1 MKKSLLIAWK
11 DFTIRIKDRKG
22 FITMLL
28 TPLLLTAILGFALN
42 SVMGGEG
49 GFPETKVGIYIS
61 DDDKLAENFVVD
73 VLPTFSFVTIKESK
87 SEEEL
92 KDLLT
97 EGKVDVGVSFP
108 EEWSSG
114 SNQGALKNVT
124 ILEKPD
130 QRTKTTLIESM
141 LKSYSEQ
148 VQIHAVTTR
157 TVMQDISA
165 SVAASTDE
173 INIQQ
178 VASEIQLELQSI
190 TGGELKQVSIGE
202 KNVGS
207 MQYYAAAMA
216 VMFVMF
222 NMTLGAKSLLQE
234 RTTET
239 LKRLSMTPT
248 GKESILFGKFLG
260 TLWFAC
266 IQFMVFFG
274 ATSTFF
280 KVDWGSN
287 LYQVITVGFCYSFA
301 VSGLSM
307 TIAAF
312 VKEEKTTDVISSIG
326 IQILA
331 ILGGSMLPI
340 YLFPE
345 GLKTIASLTPNKW
358 ALTSFLDIMSG
369 TTWSELFPAISI
381 LLSLGCITLALGTWK
396 LKTN

>member
-11 DFTIRIKDRKG
+11 DFSIRLKDRKG
-22 FITMLL
+22 FVTMLL

-49 GFPETKVGIYIS
+49 GFPETIVGIYVS
-61 DDDKLAENFVVD
+61 DDDDIAEAFVRD
-73 VLPTFSFVTIKESK
+73 VLPTFVFVKIKESK

-92 KDLLT
+92 RELLT
-97 EGKVDVGVSFP
+97 EGKVDVGILFP
-108 EEWSSG
+108 KEWSSG
-114 SNQGALKNVT
+114 MNQGLLKSVT
-124 ILEKPD
+124 IIEKTD
-130 QRTKTTLIESM
+130 QKTKTAVIESM

-148 VQIHAVTTR
+148 VQIQAVTTL
-157 TVMQDISA
+157 TVMNDISA
-165 SVAASTDE
+165 SVTASTGE
-173 INIQQ
+173 INMQQ

-190 TGGELKQVSIGE
+190 SRGELTAKSIGE

-216 VMFVMF
+216 VMFLMF
-222 NMTLGAKSLLQE
+222 NMTLGAKSFLQE

-239 LKRLSMTPT
+239 LKRLSMTPS
-248 GKESILFGKFLG
+248 GKESILLGKFLG
-260 TLWFAC
+260 TLLFAF
-266 IQFMVFFG
+266 IQFIVFFG
-274 ATSTFF
+274 ATSIFF

-287 LYQVITVGFCYSFA
+287 LYQVVTIGFCYSFA

-326 IQILA
+326 IQMLA

-345 GLKTIASLTPNKW
+345 GLKTIASVTPNKW

-369 TTWSELFPAISI
+369 TTWNELFPAISI
-381 LLSLGCITLALGTWK
+381 LLSLGLVSLALGTWK
-396 LKTN
+396 LKIN

>member
-1 MKKSLLIAWK
+1 VKKSLLIAWK
-11 DFTIRIKDRKG
+11 DFTIRLKDRKG
-22 FITMLL
+22 FVTMLL
-28 TPLLLTAILGFALN
+28 TPLILTAILGFALN

-49 GFPETKVGIYIS
+49 GFAETKVGVYLS
-61 DDDKLAENFVVD
+61 DDDEMAKAFVWD
-73 VLPTFSFVTIKESK
+73 VLPTFVFVKIKESK

-92 KDLLT
+92 RELLT
-97 EGKVDVGVSFP
+97 EGKVDVGIVFP
-108 EEWSSG
+108 KEWSSG
-114 SNQGALKNVT
+114 MNQGILKSVT
-124 ILEKPD
+124 LLEKPD
-130 QRTKTTLIESM
+130 QKTKTAVIDSL

-148 VQIHAVTTR
+148 IQIHAVTTL
-157 TVMQDISA
+157 TVMKDISS
-165 SVAASTDE
+165 SVTASTGE
-173 INIQQ
+173 INMQQ
-178 VASEIQLELQSI
+178 VASEVQLELQSI
-190 TGGELKQVSIGE
+190 SSGELRAASIGE

-216 VMFVMF
+216 VMFLLF
-222 NMTLGAKSLLQE
+222 NMTLGAKSFLQE

-248 GKESILFGKFLG
+248 GKVSILLGKFLG
-260 TLWFAC
+260 TLLFAF
-266 IQFMVFFG
+266 IQFLVFFG

-287 LYQVITVGFCYSFA
+287 LYQVVTIGFCYSFA

-307 TIAAF
+307 MIAAF

-331 ILGGSMLPI
+331 VLGGSMLPI

-345 GLKTIASLTPNKW
+345 GLKTIASVTPNKW

-369 TTWSELFPAISI
+369 TTWSELVLAILI
-381 LLSLGCITLALGTWK
+381 LLSLGIVSLALGTWK

>member
-11 DFTIRIKDRKG
+11 DFTIRVKDRKG
-22 FITMLL
+22 FVTLLL

-49 GFPETKVGIYIS
+49 GFPETKVGVFVS
-61 DDDKLAENFVVD
+61 DDDDLAEAFVSD
-73 VLPTFSFVTIKESK
+73 VLPTIVFVKIKESK

-92 KDLLT
+92 RELLT
-97 EGKVDVGVSFP
+97 EGKVDVGILFP
-108 EEWSSG
+108 KEWSSG
-114 SNQGALKNVT
+114 VNQGILKSVT
-124 ILEKPD
+124 LLEKPD
-130 QRTKTTLIESM
+130 QRTKTAVIESM

-148 VQIHAVTTR
+148 VQIHAVTTL
-157 TVMQDISA
+157 TVMNDLSA
-165 SVAASTDE
+165 SVTASTSE
-173 INIQQ
+173 INMKQ

-190 TGGELKQVSIGE
+190 SGGELKEASIGE

-216 VMFVMF
+216 VMFLMF
-222 NMTLGAKSLLQE
+222 NMTLGAKSFLQE

-248 GKESILFGKFLG
+248 GKASILLGKFLG
-260 TLWFAC
+260 TLFFSF
-266 IQFMVFFG
+266 IQFIVFFG

-345 GLKTIASLTPNKW
+345 GLKTIASVTPNKW

-381 LLSLGCITLALGTWK
+381 LLLLGFITLALGTWK

>member
-1 MKKSLLIAWK
+1 VKKSLLIAWK
-11 DFTIRIKDRKG
+11 DFTIRVKDRKG
-22 FITMLL
+22 FVTLLL

-49 GFPETKVGIYIS
+49 GFPETKVGVFVS
-61 DDDKLAENFVVD
+61 DDDDLAEAFVSD
-73 VLPTFSFVTIKESK
+73 VLPTIVFVKIKESK

-92 KDLLT
+92 RELLT
-97 EGKVDVGVSFP
+97 EGKVDVGILFP
-108 EEWSSG
+108 KEWSSG
-114 SNQGALKNVT
+114 VNQGILKSVT
-124 ILEKPD
+124 LLEKPD
-130 QRTKTTLIESM
+130 QRTKTAVIESM

-148 VQIHAVTTR
+148 VQIHAVTTL
-157 TVMQDISA
+157 TVMNDLSA
-165 SVAASTDE
+165 SVTAPTSE
-173 INIQQ
+173 INMKQ

-190 TGGELKQVSIGE
+190 SGGELKEASIGE

-216 VMFVMF
+216 VMFLMF
-222 NMTLGAKSLLQE
+222 NMTLGAKSFLQE

-248 GKESILFGKFLG
+248 GKASILLGKFLG
-260 TLWFAC
+260 TLFFSF
-266 IQFMVFFG
+266 IQFIVFFG

-345 GLKTIASLTPNKW
+345 GMKTVASVTPNKW

-381 LLSLGCITLALGTWK
+381 LLLLGFITLALGTWK